1 VKNVNES
8 NLPELRRLA
17 RELGVSPAALRDAL
31 ECGLFVDDESPAAW
45 AGALLRMR
53 GLMDA
58 VGVNAPGA
66 ALLVRMQRDLQV
78 MQRQLQRLRRLE
90 ASWFEE
96 WDDGLWHDLT
106 G

>member
-1 VKNVNES
+1 MNES
-8 NLPELRRLA
+8 NLPQLRRLA
-17 RELGVSPAALRDAL
+17 RQMGLSSAAVRDAVD
-31 ECGLFVDDESPAAW
+31 CGLFAEGDTPSAW
-45 AGALLRMR
+45 AIELRRMC
-53 GLMDA
+53 GLMDTL
-58 VGVNAPGA
+58 GVNAPGA

-96 WDDGLWHDLT
+96 WDDGLWHDVT